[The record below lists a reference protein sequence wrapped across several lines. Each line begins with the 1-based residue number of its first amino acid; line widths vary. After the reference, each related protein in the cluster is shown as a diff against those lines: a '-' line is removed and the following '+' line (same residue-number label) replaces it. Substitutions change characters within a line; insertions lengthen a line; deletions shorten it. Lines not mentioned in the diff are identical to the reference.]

1 MYGRLSPFVDSV
13 PMHLIEWVQTALA
26 TGSGGYRDRRDRQ
39 EQPHDSPGFSTP
51 DSDLDFEFGLNQDLP
66 RFVKGERVYHDTF
79 GSGTVGEV
87 SGFGRDLKVAVHFET
102 VGSKRLLVRYAGLRR
117 DFD

>member
-1 MYGRLSPFVDSV
+1 MVGEGGDEAAQKGR
-13 PMHLIEWVQTALA
+13 A
-26 TGSGGYRDRRDRQ
+26 GGWGAGF
-39 EQPHDSPGFSTP
+39 QP
-51 DSDLDFEFGLNQDLP
+51 QDLP

>member
-1 MYGRLSPFVDSV
+1 MLGRLSPFVESV
-13 PMHLIEWVQTALA
+13 PGHLVERVQTAL
-26 TGSGGYRDRRDRQ
+26 TTSTGGYSSRRERR
-39 EQPHDSPGFSTP
+39 ERAHDSPDWSVP
-51 DSDLDFEFGLNQDLP
+51 DSDPDFDYGLNQDLP
-66 RFVKGERVYHDTF
+66 RFVKGERVFHDTF

-117 DFD
+117 DYD